1 MGDVA
6 ELSESTAKQLEELS
20 TAQLLTERILSN
32 FSPTSSDEPVADL
45 TPSLAIGRSLL
56 GSNRY
61 LDVVTYRLPNH
72 EQPNDYMAELIEHT
86 GPREAITVLRT
97 HYDKRSG
104 ALWLLLDR
112 AERELNITMTLAHT
126 ENGVNVINTRR
137 LGRPAY

>member
-20 TAQLLTERILSN
+20 TAQLLTERIL
-32 FSPTSSDEPVADL
+32 TV
-45 TPSLAIGRSLL
+45 GRSLL
-56 GSNRY
+56 GSNHY

-86 GPREAITVLRT
+86 GPREAVTVLRT
-97 HYDKRSG
+97 RYNKRSG

-126 ENGVNVINTRR
+126 ENGVHVINTRR
-137 LGRPAY
+137 LGRPTY